1 MVLVF
6 LILVNLLR
14 FYNELLGYEVDE
26 LKLLVNGFIFG
37 FRLGCVKFFFIYFFY
52 NLIVYC
58 EVLMGLLELEELV
71 LFLFEVKDLDDMF
84 LYLNWGWGLL

>member
-52 NLIVYC
+52 NYKFIYEYL
-58 EVLMGLLELEELV
+58 EVIEDYIYMGLS
-71 LFLFEVKDLDDMF
+71 K
-84 LYLNWGWGLL
+84 